1 MRLCS
6 AILVGGMAMKQRG
19 AAGACRYGFWGAG
32 TLCLTVMSSSAMA
45 TGFFLNQQSV
55 QGLGRSDAGNAAAAS
70 DVSTVYYN
78 PAGMPYLW
86 RDDAA
91 GGADT
96 RFAIGAQLIV
106 PRAQHLNTGSTATT
120 PLSGGAV
127 AYAGPNGSDP
137 TAPTPVPNVFL
148 AHRLSGGQGFVGVG
162 MTSPFGLS
170 AKFNN
175 DWFAR
180 YDSIETSL
188 RTVNLTAVGAYQV
201 TPAFSIGGGLDLQ
214 YARSKQ
220 VAAVPDPLNFGG
232 PTAAT
237 DARAESTGS
246 AWTPGFN
253 AGFMWQANEK
263 TRFGMHYRSEIDH
276 KMSGTVT
283 TSGLTG
289 LLAAGN
295 GAVGATSRL
304 KLPRVVGTGVAH
316 RVDDRLTLYGE
327 VDWYGWATLK
337 ELRIQYDNGAADSVR
352 VTNYR
357 NTFAYA
363 IGGEYRQT
371 ARLTLRSGVQW
382 DFTPT
387 VDGFRDTT
395 FPDSNRF
402 VIAAGAS
409 YRVSRGAYFDFAVNH
424 VSFRTATVAVQRPFF
439 AGTALAS
446 TVNVNDVVNARI
458 NTLSV
463 QLRQAF

>member
-1 MRLCS
+1 
-6 AILVGGMAMKQRG
+6 
-19 AAGACRYGFWGAG
+19 
-32 TLCLTVMSSSAMA
+32 
-45 TGFFLNQQSV
+45 
-55 QGLGRSDAGNAAAAS
+55 
-70 DVSTVYYN
+70 
-78 PAGMPYLW
+78 
-86 RDDAA
+86 
-91 GGADT
+91 
-96 RFAIGAQLIV
+96 
-106 PRAQHLNTGSTATT
+106 
-120 PLSGGAV
+120 
-127 AYAGPNGSDP
+127 
-137 TAPTPVPNVFL
+137 
-148 AHRLSGGQGFVGVG
+148 
-162 MTSPFGLS
+162 
-170 AKFNN
+170 
-175 DWFAR
+175 
-180 YDSIETSL
+180 
-188 RTVNLTAVGAYQV
+188 
-201 TPAFSIGGGLDLQ
+201 
-214 YARSKQ
+214 
-220 VAAVPDPLNFGG
+220 
-232 PTAAT
+232 
-237 DARAESTGS
+237 
-246 AWTPGFN
+246 
-253 AGFMWQANEK
+253 
-263 TRFGMHYRSEIDH
+263 
-276 KMSGTVT
+276 MSGTVT

-409 YRVSRGAYFDFAVNH
+409 YRVSSGAYFDFAVNH

>member
-1 MRLCS
+1 MMVS
-6 AILVGGMAMKQRG
+6 FQVILVGGMAMQQRG
-19 AAGACRYGFWGAG
+19 AAGVCRHGFLGTG
-32 TLCLTVMSSSAMA
+32 TLCLTLLSSAAWA

-86 RDDAA
+86 RDAA
-91 GGADT
+91 TASDT

-106 PRAQHLNTGSTATT
+106 PRAQHVNTGSTANT
-120 PLSGGAV
+120 PLSGGMV
-127 AYAGPNGSDP
+127 AYAGPNGVDP
-137 TAPTPVPNVFL
+137 TDPTPVPNVFV
-148 AHRLSGGQGFVGVG
+148 AHRLSGGQSFVGFG
-162 MTSPFGLS
+162 ITSPFGLS

-188 RTVNLTAVGAYQV
+188 RTVNLTAVGAHQV
-201 TPAFSIGGGLDLQ
+201 TPAFSIGGGVDLQ

-220 VAAVPDPLNFGG
+220 VAAVPDPLNPGG

-253 AGFMWQANEK
+253 LGLMWQATAQ
-263 TRFGMHYRSEIDH
+263 TRVGVHYRSGIDH

-304 KLPRVVGTGVAH
+304 KLPQVISTGVAH
-316 RVDDRLTLYGE
+316 RIDDRLTLYGE
-327 VDWYGWATLK
+327 VDWYGWGSLK
-337 ELRIQYDNGAADSVR
+337 ELRIQYDNGAADAVR
-352 VTNYR
+352 LTNYR

-363 IGGEYRQT
+363 FGGEYRQT
-371 ARLTLRSGVQW
+371 ERLTLRSGVQW

-409 YRVSRGAYFDFAVNH
+409 YRLRPQAYVDFAVNH

-446 TVNVNDVVNARI
+446 TVNVNDVVNARV
-458 NTLSV
+458 NTLSL